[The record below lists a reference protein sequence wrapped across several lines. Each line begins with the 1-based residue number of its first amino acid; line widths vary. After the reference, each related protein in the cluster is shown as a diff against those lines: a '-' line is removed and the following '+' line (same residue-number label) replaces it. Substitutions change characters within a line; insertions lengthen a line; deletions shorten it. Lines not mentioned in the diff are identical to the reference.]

1 MSYKG
6 MAWPGLQ
13 LSIKAVNRDRAKLQ
27 RTIKLVQEQPA
38 LFKRPKS
45 VLMRNKAML
54 ADLDTGLKVLRDA
67 ARAVEAPAKRTR
79 QRSDS
84 A

>member
-1 MSYKG
+1 MSYSG

-27 RTIKLVQEQPA
+27 RTIKLVQEQPK
-38 LFKRPKS
+38 LFKRPSS
-45 VLMRNKAML
+45 VLLKTKAAL

-67 ARAVEAPAKRTR
+67 ARAAEAPAKR
-79 QRSDS
+79 SKPK